1 MIDSPS
7 IAVVVLDT
15 LRYDLFAEEF
25 DWLGG
30 TWFKNAYSTSHWT
43 VPAHG
48 SLFTGLY
55 PSESGVHS
63 QSQTLDCEK
72 PTIAERLQKA
82 GYRTTKYTA
91 NLNIHTWDDWDRGF
105 EKNVGPNE
113 LQSYYETETVDF
125 TRHMSQSDK
134 TGMPLYLD
142 LLGMC
147 VRSDSSTM
155 YSLLDGV
162 RRYIESS
169 RNGGA
174 RSVLRRL
181 EGRSVADP
189 EFLFVNIMDAHVPY
203 YPPEPYRRIDHA
215 VTANNWEPFV
225 DGISNRPEVT
235 TAYEDAVDYLAD
247 KYREIFEK
255 LNTQFDYVITLSDHG
270 ELLGEY
276 GMIEHAYGVFPQLPH
291 VPLVI
296 SGDDIPDRTVETPV
310 SLLDVHA
317 TIGDLAGIL
326 LDSRGQSL
334 LDDPSPKDRL
344 VEYHGFL
351 PWLRETFLEHGVSEK
366 RYEELNEPL
375 RGVLT
380 TDGVYAFETHERG
393 FLTASEDDE
402 IDLAAKREQLD
413 HLVAQ
418 LEIRDVS
425 PDIIDPDKAVL
436 DQLEDLGYA

>member
-1 MIDSPS
+1 MTGPPS

-15 LRYDLFAEEF
+15 LRYDMFAEEF
-25 DWLGG
+25 DWLEGM
-30 TWFKNAYSTSHWT
+30 WFENAYSTSHWT

-55 PSESGVHS
+55 PSENGVHS
-63 QSQTLDCEK
+63 QSQTLDCEQ
-72 PTIAERLQKA
+72 PTIAERLQDE

-105 EKNVGPNE
+105 MENIGPNE

-125 TRHMSQSDK
+125 TRHMSTSNK
-134 TGMPLYLD
+134 SGLPLYLD
-142 LLGMC
+142 LFKEC
-147 VRSDSSTM
+147 IYSDCSTV

-169 RNGGA
+169 RDGGA

-181 EGRSVADP
+181 EGRSVSEH

-203 YPPEPYRRIDHA
+203 FPPEPYRRINHE

-225 DGISNRPEVT
+225 DGISNLSEVT
-235 TAYEDAVDYLAD
+235 TAYEDAVDFLAD
-247 KYREIFEK
+247 KYQEIYQK
-255 LNTQFDYVITLSDHG
+255 LDSQFDYVITLSDHG
-270 ELLGEY
+270 EMLGEY

-296 SGDDIPDRTVETPV
+296 SGDNIPNRSVKTPV

-317 TIGDLAGIL
+317 TIGDLAGISL
-326 LDSRGQSL
+326 NSRGQSL
-334 LDDPSPKDRL
+334 LDDPTPKDRL

-351 PWLRETFLEHGVSEK
+351 PWLRETFLEQGVSEQ
-366 RYEELNEPL
+366 RYGELNEPL
-375 RGVLT
+375 RGILT
-380 TDGVYAFETHERG
+380 TDGVYAFETHEQG
-393 FLTASEDDE
+393 FLTTADNNE
-402 IDLAAKREQLD
+402 IDLSTKQERLKN
-413 HLVAQ
+413 LVEN
-418 LEIRDVS
+418 LNVRDVNQDTAS
-425 PDIIDPDKAVL
+425 PDDAVL

>member
-1 MIDSPS
+1 MTSSPS

-25 DWLGG
+25 DWLEGM
-30 TWFKNAYSTSHWT
+30 WFENAYSTSHWT

-55 PSESGVHS
+55 PSESGIHS
-63 QSQTLDCEK
+63 KSQTLDCEQ
-72 PTIAERLQKA
+72 PTIAERLQEA

-91 NLNIHTWDDWDRGF
+91 NLNIHTWDEWDRGF
-105 EKNVGPNE
+105 EENVGPNE

-125 TRHMSQSDK
+125 TRRMSQSDK
-134 TGMPLYLD
+134 TGLRLYFD
-142 LLGMC
+142 LLRAC
-147 VRSDSSTM
+147 IRSDSSTV
-155 YSLLDGV
+155 YSILDGI
-162 RRYIESS
+162 RRYMASS

-181 EGRSVADP
+181 EGRPVTDP

-203 YPPEPYRRIDHA
+203 YPPEPYRRIDHP

-225 DGISNRPEVT
+225 DGISNLSEVM
-235 TAYEDAVDYLAD
+235 TAYEDAVDYLSD
-247 KYREIFEK
+247 KYREIYEE
-255 LNTQFDYVITLSDHG
+255 LDSQFDYVITLSDHG

-296 SGDDIPDRTVETPV
+296 SGDNIPERTVETPV

-317 TIGDLAGIL
+317 TIGDLADISL
-326 LDSRGQSL
+326 NSRGQSL
-334 LDDPSPKDRL
+334 LNDPTPKDRL
-344 VEYHGFL
+344 VEYHGFP
-351 PWLRETFLEHGVSEK
+351 PWLRESFLKHGISEQ

-375 RGVLT
+375 RGILT
-380 TDGVYAFETHERG
+380 TEGVYAFETHEQE
-393 FLTASEDDE
+393 FLTIGEDDGV
-402 IDLAAKREQLD
+402 DLAAKKERLNN
-413 HLVAQ
+413 LVAE

-425 PDIIDPDKAVL
+425 LNTNDPNDTVL
-436 DQLEDLGYA
+436 NRLEDLGYA